1 MGLLI
6 SYLLELKEALN
17 FNSMK
22 RFILLI
28 LVAGISLL
36 RANADDGLM
45 HRYELEVGAFDR
57 LTLYDNAA
65 VVYRSV
71 PDSTGFIAYEGVEDF
86 ADAFLFENA
95 DGNLKIQVSTEDVG
109 KPGLPVIR
117 VYSDFLTSVEN
128 SSDSVVRIE
137 ASTPVPKF
145 SAKLIGNGTILANG
159 INATDVRATIVT
171 GNGTISIEGVT
182 RNAQLKMI
190 GTGIIQAD
198 RLKADNVKCSVVGNG
213 QIGCWAIEKLDVRG
227 LGSSK
232 IYYKGKPSVKKV
244 GGGKIFP
251 LESSSA
257 EENTDSSID

>member
-1 MGLLI
+1 
-6 SYLLELKEALN
+6 
-17 FNSMK
+17 MK

-28 LVAGISLL
+28 LVAGMSML
-36 RANADDGLM
+36 RASADEILM

-57 LTLYDNAA
+57 LTLYDNAS

-86 ADAFLFENA
+86 ADAFIFENS

-128 SSDSVVRIE
+128 SSDSIVRIE

-159 INATDVRATIVT
+159 INASDVRATIVT
-171 GNGTISIEGVT
+171 GNGTISLDGIT
-182 RNAQLKMI
+182 RKAQLKMI

-198 RLKADNVKCSVVGNG
+198 RLKADDVRCSVVGNG

-232 IYYKGKPSVKKV
+232 IYYKGKPSIKKV
-244 GGGKIFP
+244 GSGKIFP
-251 LESSSA
+251 LDSGDLDENLESA
-257 EENTDSSID
+257 AD

>member
-1 MGLLI
+1 M
-6 SYLLELKEALN
+6 
-17 FNSMK
+17 
-22 RFILLI
+22 
-28 LVAGISLL
+28 L
-36 RANADDGLM
+36 RADAADDTM

-57 LTLYDNAA
+57 LTLYDNAS
-65 VVYRSV
+65 VIYRSV

-86 ADAFLFENA
+86 ADAFIFENA

-145 SAKLIGNGTILANG
+145 SAKLIGNGTILADG

-171 GNGTISIEGVT
+171 GNGTISLEGAT
-182 RNAQLKMI
+182 RKAQLKMI

-198 RLKADNVKCSVVGNG
+198 RLKADDVRCSVVGNG

-232 IYYKGKPSVKKV
+232 IYYKGKPSIKKV

-251 LESSSA
+251 LDAEDGDAGSESP
-257 EENTDSSID
+257 TDL